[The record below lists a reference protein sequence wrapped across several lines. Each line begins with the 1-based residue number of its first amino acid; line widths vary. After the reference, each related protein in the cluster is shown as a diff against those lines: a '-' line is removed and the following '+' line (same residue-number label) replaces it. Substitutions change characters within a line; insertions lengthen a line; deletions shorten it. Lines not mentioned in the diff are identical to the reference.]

1 MSVVVAVVNDNKITI
16 AADSGIY
23 SGWSITPVKDVKIS
37 KLEKINDMI
46 LGGVGYAE
54 EILLFFDYM
63 KTHVLDV
70 VDPEHIRQF
79 IKEFLKYK
87 EELYLE
93 KCLNNE
99 YILAAKGKCYLING
113 MMVSEIVNSWAIG
126 AGRDYANGALYNGAT
141 AEKAVETSIALCAFV
156 GGAIVSET
164 LERKI

>member
-1 MSVVVAVVNDNKITI
+1 MSVVVAVVNDNKITV
-16 AADSGIY
+16 AADSGVY

-54 EILLFFDYM
+54 ENLLLFDYM

-87 EELYLE
+87 EELLTD
-93 KCLNNE
+93 LNTLLSFE
-99 YILAAKGKCYLING
+99 SVDSVKDDEC
-113 MMVSEIVNSWAIG
+113 
-126 AGRDYANGALYNGAT
+126 
-141 AEKAVETSIALCAFV
+141 EKALDFV
-156 GGAIVSET
+156 LKKAKAQ
-164 LERKI
+164 ERGHCIFI

>member
-1 MSVVVAVVNDNKITI
+1 MSVVVAEVNDNKKTV
-16 AADSGIY
+16 AADSGVY

-54 EILLFFDYM
+54 ENLLLFDYM

-93 KCLNNE
+93 RCLKNE
-99 YILAAKGKCYLING
+99 YILAAKGKCYYIEG